1 LQRRNEH
8 QLDQHKLSENKDKI
22 EAEEKNW
29 KQRKIYIK
37 KMDINKLK
45 SQLQTEVDTAFLYQ
59 SIASIQSDENL
70 SRVLNSLAEIENGHA
85 IHMLRKVNEMDT
97 SYEMPSPS
105 SRAKFQ
111 LKVGKLFGY
120 SSIISSLSSV
130 EKQFAVNAIKNKI
143 ESGEKLSG
151 FEHNHLNII
160 EAVNNNKALNVSGG
174 FLSKFESRHKSVG
187 GNALR
192 AAVLGS
198 NDGLVSN
205 MSLVMGVA
213 GASVSNNTILLTGI
227 AGLMAGSISMA
238 LGEWLSVQSSRELN
252 QRQIDLEMEELEA
265 SPEEEKKELVL
276 LYQAKGMNIEE
287 ARKLADKAF
296 ETQES
301 AIDAIIK
308 EELGID
314 KEDLGGSAWE
324 AAIASFLLFS
334 IGAIIPLY
342 PFMILDGKNAIVL
355 SVVSSIIGLFGI
367 GAAITLLT
375 GKGILYSGFRQVAFG
390 LTAAAVT
397 FGIGTLIGVSLA
409 G

>member
-1 LQRRNEH
+1 
-8 QLDQHKLSENKDKI
+8 
-22 EAEEKNW
+22 
-29 KQRKIYIK
+29 
-37 KMDINKLK
+37 MDLNKLK
-45 SQLQTEVDTAFLYQ
+45 GQLQTEVDTAFLYE
-59 SIASIQSDENL
+59 SIAAIQTDDNL
-70 SRVLNSLAEIENGHA
+70 VRVLQSLGEIEKGHA
-85 IHMLRKVNEMDT
+85 EHMLAKVLGLEPN
-97 SYEMPSPS
+97 YKMPLPS

-111 LKVGKLFGY
+111 LKLGKVFGY
-120 SSIISSLSSV
+120 GSIISSLSDI
-130 EKQFAVNAIKNKI
+130 EKQFAVNALKNKI
-143 ESGEKLSG
+143 ESGEKPTG
-151 FEHNHLNII
+151 FEHNHLKII
-160 EAVNNNKALNVSGG
+160 QAVNENAAFNVSGG

-213 GASVSNNTILLTGI
+213 GAAVSNNTILLTGI
-227 AGLMAGSISMA
+227 AGLMAGAISMA

-252 QRQIDLEMEELEA
+252 QRQIDLETEELEA

-276 LYQAKGMNIEE
+276 LYQAKGMSIEE
-287 ARKLADKAF
+287 AIKLADKAF
-296 ETQES
+296 ESPET

-314 KEDLGGSAWE
+314 KEELGGSAWE
-324 AAIASFLLFS
+324 AAIASFVLFS

-342 PFMILDGKNAIVL
+342 PFMFLNGKNAILL
-355 SVVSSIIGLFGI
+355 SLGSSVIGLFGI

-375 GKGILYSGFRQVAFG
+375 GKSVFFSGFRQVLFG
-390 LTAAAVT
+390 LGAAAVT
-397 FGIGTLIGVSLA
+397 YGIGSLIGVSLA

>member
-1 LQRRNEH
+1 
-8 QLDQHKLSENKDKI
+8 
-22 EAEEKNW
+22 
-29 KQRKIYIK
+29 
-37 KMDINKLK
+37 MDLNKLK
-45 SQLQTEVDTAFLYQ
+45 GQLQIEVDTAFLYD
-59 SIASIQSDENL
+59 SIANIQSDDTLN
-70 SRVLNSLAEIENGHA
+70 RVLKSLADIEKSHA
-85 IHMLRKVNEMDT
+85 NHMLIKVREFD
-97 SYEMPSPS
+97 SKYEMPLPS
-105 SRAKFQ
+105 SRAKLQ
-111 LKVGKLFGY
+111 LKLGKIFGY
-120 SSIISSLSSV
+120 SSIISSLSDI

-143 ESGEKLSG
+143 ESGEKPNG

-213 GASVSNNTILLTGI
+213 GAAVSNNTILLTGI
-227 AGLMAGSISMA
+227 AGLMAGAISMA

-287 ARKLADKAF
+287 AKKLADKAF
-296 ETQES
+296 ESPET

-314 KEDLGGSAWE
+314 KQELGGSAWE

-342 PFMILDGKNAIVL
+342 PFMILDGQNAILL
-355 SVVSSIIGLFGI
+355 SIGSSIIGLFGI

-375 GKGILYSGFRQVAFG
+375 GKSILFSGFRQVAFG
-390 LTAAAVT
+390 LAAAAVT
-397 FGIGTLIGVSLA
+397 YGIGSLIGVSLA

>member
-1 LQRRNEH
+1 MRAPGMTLMKMPMFCWTWLITAYLLIAVMPVLAGAITMVLTDRH
-8 QLDQHKLSENKDKI
+8 FGTSFFSAVGGGDPIMFQHIFWFFGHPEVYIMILPAFGIVSEI
-22 EAEEKNW
+22 VPAFS
-29 KQRKIYIK
+29 RK
-37 KMDINKLK
+37 
-45 SQLQTEVDTAFLYQ
+45 T
-59 SIASIQSDENL
+59 
-70 SRVLNSLAEIENGHA
+70 
-85 IHMLRKVNEMDT
+85 
-97 SYEMPSPS
+97 
-105 SRAKFQ
+105 
-111 LKVGKLFGY
+111 LFGY

-213 GASVSNNTILLTGI
+213 GAAVSNNTILLTGI

-276 LYQAKGMNIEE
+276 LYQAKGMSIDE
-287 ARKLADKAF
+287 AKKLADKAF
-296 ETQES
+296 ESQET

-342 PFMILDGKNAIVL
+342 PFMILDGKNAILL
-355 SVVSSIIGLFGI
+355 SIISSIVGLFGI

-375 GKGILYSGFRQVAFG
+375 GKSILYSGFRQVAFG

-397 FGIGTLIGVSLA
+397 YGIGTLIGVSLA

>member
-1 LQRRNEH
+1 
-8 QLDQHKLSENKDKI
+8 
-22 EAEEKNW
+22 
-29 KQRKIYIK
+29 
-37 KMDINKLK
+37 MDLNKLK
-45 SQLQTEVDTAFLYQ
+45 GQLQTEVDTAFLYN
-59 SIASIQSDENL
+59 SIADIQEDDNL
-70 SRVLNSLAEIENGHA
+70 KRVLNSLAEIEKGHA
-85 IHMLRKVNEMDT
+85 RHMHHKVTELEPN
-97 SYEMPSPS
+97 YPMPLPS

-111 LKVGKLFGY
+111 LKLGKVFGY
-120 SSIISSLSSV
+120 TSIISSLANL

-143 ESGEKLSG
+143 ENNEKLTG

-160 EAVNNNKALNVSGG
+160 EAVNSNAALNVSGG

-213 GASVSNNTILLTGI
+213 GAAVSNNTILLTGI
-227 AGLMAGSISMA
+227 AGLMAGAISMA

-252 QRQIDLEMEELEA
+252 QRQIELETEELEA

-276 LYQAKGMNIEE
+276 LYQAKGMNLTE
-287 ARKLADKAF
+287 AQKLADKAF
-296 ETQES
+296 ENPQT
-301 AIDAIIK
+301 ALDAIIT

-314 KEDLGGSAWE
+314 KEELGGSAWE
-324 AAIASFLLFS
+324 AAIASFVLFA

-342 PFMILDGKNAIVL
+342 PFMILDGKSAILL
-355 SVVSSIIGLFGI
+355 SLVSSVIGLFAI

-375 GKGILYSGFRQVAFG
+375 GKGILFSGFRQVAFG
-390 LTAAAVT
+390 LAAAAVT
-397 FGIGTLIGVSLA
+397 YGIGTLIGVSLA